1 MQVSSPTLLPKLAT
15 FIKHCVDK
23 FVPLHSKGEIVE
35 GTEEVY
41 KFLYLRATYPTEAL
55 VCGPKIDSLLR
66 ILLLFPQLYVDVCS
80 TLGSGGVIEN
90 DPTVSPFAAQRYER
104 TRELIMLHFFVLPSM
119 WWPAG
124 GAVVGAGVSE
134 EVEDSEIE
142 EVELE
147 EEEIDVEEDE
157 MVPLTVVDE
166 DEVKEPTEAET
177 AELVKIYKIDPHSV
191 TMQLFV
197 KTLTG
202 KTISLSVKLLNTI
215 DAVKVK
221 IQNREG
227 VPPDQQRLIFAGMQL
242 EDGRSL
248 ADYNIR
254 PESTLHLVLRLR
266 GEIGVF
272 VNQTETDWLGLP
284 VSQAPGASLL
294 QYGASLQ
301 FATAANIIALVNT
314 ILLPSTRVPRSNVF
328 IGTVEL
334 LPQQSRIDL
343 IKLVDSAWLKSG
355 DDITVPSSTIAASI
369 VAGSTSTDY
378 KLILSIA
385 QVENALG
392 FKGIDS
398 LLKAL
403 ETVRGKNDITTS
415 TPITLNNVTFAL
427 RRTEAQDDARWIGFH
442 YDTTG
447 LTAQIPLNFDDTIV
461 GGRIVFALPN
471 GELLAPSRKPGCVI
485 AHHGDVAHG
494 VTQHMKG
501 IRYGLFALV
510 SRLDM

>member
-15 FIKHCVDK
+15 FIKHCVTNL
-23 FVPLHSKGEIVE
+23 PLHSKVEIVE
-35 GTEEVY
+35 GTEELY

-90 DPTVSPFAAQRYER
+90 DPDSGVGPFAVTRYTR
-104 TRELIMLHFFVLPSM
+104 TRELMMSHFFALPLM

-124 GAVVGAGVSE
+124 GAVVGAGVIVSTNFQ
-134 EVEDSEIE
+134 I
-142 EVELE
+142 
-147 EEEIDVEEDE
+147 
-157 MVPLTVVDE
+157 
-166 DEVKEPTEAET
+166 
-177 AELVKIYKIDPHSV
+177 
-191 TMQLFV
+191 FV
-197 KTLTG
+197 KTLTS
-202 KTISLSVKLLNTI
+202 KTIVLSVEPSDTI
-215 DAVKVK
+215 DGVKAK
-221 IQNREG
+221 IQDEEG
-227 VPPDQQRLIFAGMQL
+227 IPPHQQRIIFAGAQL
-242 EDGRSL
+242 EDGRTL
-248 ADYNIR
+248 ADCNIQK
-254 PESTLHLVLRLR
+254 ESTLHLELKLR
-266 GEIGVF
+266 GDIGVF
-272 VNQTETDWLGLP
+272 VNQTETDWLGVP

-301 FATAANIIALVNT
+301 FTTAANIIALVNT
-314 ILLPSTRVPRSNVF
+314 IHLTSTRVPRSDVF
-328 IGTVEL
+328 IGTDEL

-343 IKLVDSAWLKSG
+343 IKLVDSAWLKSV
-355 DDITVPSSTIAASI
+355 DDISTPSSTIAASI
-369 VAGSTSTDY
+369 TAGSTSTDY

-385 QVENALG
+385 QVENYLSL
-392 FKGIDS
+392 KGIDS
-398 LLKAL
+398 LLIAL
-403 ETVRGKNDITTS
+403 ETVRGNNDITTS

-501 IRYGLFALV
+501 TRYGLFALV